1 MQDLNQPSKILI
13 THPKMLINIS
23 IKKHVFYPPEKAIP
37 QNKKEFQILSLHRS
51 KEKLMYYLYKTTIN
65 SLKAQHINKDPIS
78 N

>member
-1 MQDLNQPSKILI
+1 MQGLNQPSKILI
-13 THPKMLINIS
+13 THLKMLINIS

-37 QNKKEFQILSLHRS
+37 QKKKEFQILSLRRS
-51 KEKLMYYLYKTTIN
+51 KEKLIYYLFKITIN

>member
-1 MQDLNQPSKILI
+1 MQGLNQPSKILI

-37 QNKKEFQILSLHRS
+37 QKKKEFQILSLRRS
-51 KEKLMYYLYKTTIN
+51 KEKLIYYLFKITIN
-65 SLKAQHINKDPIS
+65 SLKAQRINKDPIS